1 MPGEIALPLGPLWGF
16 LTVLAR
22 VAGVFV
28 FVPVPGLKKGP
39 EMARAVFA
47 LAFTMALYPRW
58 PRLDAAP
65 SPGRLAL
72 MVVAEAAL
80 GITIGVAVGFII
92 EAFLMAAQALGLQA
106 GFSYASMINPNT
118 EDESSVLL
126 VLAQLAASL
135 LFFVTGCD
143 REVLGALAASLEAC
157 PPGGF
162 LLSRPAAEIVV
173 GMGAAMF
180 STGLRLAFPVIAM
193 LLLVDVGLALLGRL
207 QPGLQ
212 LLTLAFPVKMLA
224 SLALLGVVMALF
236 PKVFTQLAGAV
247 FANLHR
253 ALGF

>member
-1 MPGEIALPLGPLWGF
+1 MPAELTVPVGWLWGF

-22 VAGVFV
+22 VGGVFV

-39 EMARAVFA
+39 ETARAVFA
-47 LAFTMALYPRW
+47 LAFTLALFPRW
-58 PRLDAAP
+58 PRLEAAA
-65 SPGRLAL
+65 SAGTIVMIVA
-72 MVVAEAAL
+72 AEAAL
-80 GITIGVAVGFII
+80 GITIGVAVGFLV
-92 EAFLMAAQALGLQA
+92 EAFLLAAQALGLQA

-126 VLAQLAASL
+126 VLAQLTASL
-135 LFFVTGCD
+135 LFFATGCD
-143 REVLGALAASLEAC
+143 RQVLGALAASLEAC

-162 LLSRPAAEIVV
+162 LLSRPAAEIVI

-212 LLTLAFPVKMLA
+212 LITLAFPVKMLA
-224 SLALLGVVMALF
+224 SLALLAAVAALF
-236 PKVFTQLAGAV
+236 PKVFTNLAGAI
-247 FANLHR
+247 FGSLHR